1 MGIDR
6 FVLSSYT
13 INSSN
18 LNIPN
23 WKGREVLK
31 NIKSILLLRDLVDSY
46 EAACKPICRSI
57 KLSQT
62 AFDIL
67 VFLTDHPEYDTA
79 KDISKYRGI
88 EPNKVSFNVERLV
101 EEGYLERHSVPGDR
115 RKVQLV
121 CTKKVQAI
129 MEQEREISEKFYSTV
144 LDGMSEEDISKFEQY
159 VQIICNNIKKLKHI

>member
-1 MGIDR
+1 M
-6 FVLSSYT
+6 
-13 INSSN
+13 
-18 LNIPN
+18 
-23 WKGREVLK
+23 K

-57 KLSQT
+57 KLSKT

-67 VFLTDHPEYDTA
+67 VFLTNNPEYDTA

-115 RKVQLV
+115 R
-121 CTKKVQAI
+121 
-129 MEQEREISEKFYSTV
+129 R
-144 LDGMSEEDISKFEQY
+144 
-159 VQIICNNIKKLKHI
+159 

>member
-1 MGIDR
+1 M
-6 FVLSSYT
+6 
-13 INSSN
+13 
-18 LNIPN
+18 
-23 WKGREVLK
+23 K

-57 KLSQT
+57 KLSKT

-67 VFLTDHPEYDTA
+67 VFLTDNPEYDTA
-79 KDISKYRGI
+79 KDISKYRAI

-115 RKVQLV
+115 RKIRLV
-121 CTKKVQAI
+121 CTEKVQAI

-144 LDGMSEEDISKFEQY
+144 LEGLSDEDISRFEQY
-159 VQIICNNIKKLKHI
+159 IEIICHNIEQLRHT